1 MMKQAIAVQVSKNR
15 KTGPVATTYA
25 GQRACPAS
33 CPFMGKGCYAE
44 KGHMGIH
51 TRRLN
56 SAPKISKRAMAQA
69 EADAIDAIRPVAG
82 LPMRLHVVGDCAT
95 PEAARIVSAAAER
108 YTERGGGPAWTYTH
122 AHARVPREAWGKVS
136 VLASVHSPA
145 DGLAALSRGYA
156 PAVVVDE
163 FPSRSRGE
171 RWLSALS
178 RGRAA
183 AEVAKEHPSRSWTE
197 DGVRWVACPE
207 QVKGTQ
213 CVDCKLCM
221 KADMLRDK
229 GVGIAFRKH

>member
-25 GQRACPAS
+25 GQRSCPSS

-44 KGHMGIH
+44 KGRMGIH

-69 EADAIDAIRPVAG
+69 EADAIDAMRPVAG
-82 LPMRLHVVGDCAT
+82 LPIRLHVVGDCAT

-122 AHARVPREAWGKVS
+122 AHAKVPRQSWGKVS

-145 DGLAALSRGYA
+145 DGLLALSRGYA
-156 PAVVVDE
+156 PAVVVED
-163 FPSRSRGE
+163 FP
-171 RWLSALS
+171 A
-178 RGRAA
+178 
-183 AEVAKEHPSRSWTE
+183 RSWTE
-197 DGVRWVACPE
+197 SGVRWVACPE

-221 KADMLRDK
+221 KADTLRDK